1 MNHLHKFFISGVLS
15 LVVITV
21 LCLGQPT
28 AVWKAPLA
36 RVNLENLPLDGHKRL
51 LIVAPHCDDETLG
64 SGGLI
69 LKALRRGMEVR
80 VVVVTNGDGY
90 MFATMEEFH
99 SLYPTSKDFIYI
111 GKKRQ
116 KESIRAL
123 EKLGVAKENI
133 YFLGYPDRG
142 TPRLWNTFWSRSN
155 PYTSSYDKVSRSPY
169 KLTYNHSS
177 VYCGADL
184 LSDLESIISSYRP
197 DLVIYPH
204 PGDSHP
210 DHWGSSAF
218 VRLALAEQ
226 RHGGYHPDAY
236 TYLVHYRA
244 YPAHKGLYPS
254 EGLLPPA
261 NILNTTPKW
270 YKLDMEREDT
280 ALKWQAVSAYHSQ
293 VALLR
298 PLMESFVRRNEV
310 FGELPAEILQQM
322 EKGSREAPE
331 TWLNIL
337 SERIPP
343 AMADM
348 SADPAVVKANP
359 ACDVTA
365 LHASL
370 QSGRVLALAG
380 ETLGEHTPEFRY
392 NLRVV
397 AAGPGG
403 IVHYSSKWGKDDSVT
418 HTAISNGR
426 YILDRIPL
434 SLLKDPQVIFVRMEV
449 GPTGKS
455 PVDFTPWQMLMVPPR
470 VMAGKA
476 EPARSQ

>member
-1 MNHLHKFFISGVLS
+1 
-15 LVVITV
+15 
-21 LCLGQPT
+21 
-28 AVWKAPLA
+28 
-36 RVNLENLPLDGHKRL
+36 
-51 LIVAPHCDDETLG
+51 
-64 SGGLI
+64 
-69 LKALRRGMEVR
+69 
-80 VVVVTNGDGY
+80 

-99 SLYPTSKDFIYI
+99 SLYPTSKNFIYI
-111 GKKRQ
+111 GRKRQ

-123 EKLGVAKENI
+123 TSLGVPEKNI

-142 TPRLWNTFWSRSN
+142 TPRLWNSFWRRSN
-155 PYTSSYDKVSRSPY
+155 PYTSPYDKVSRSPY
-169 KLTYNHSS
+169 KLTYNPHS

-204 PGDSHP
+204 PADAHP
-210 DHWGSSAF
+210 DHWGVSAF
-218 VRLALAEQ
+218 TRMALADE

-244 YPAHKGLYPS
+244 YPAPKGLYPS
-254 EGLLPPA
+254 YGLLPPA
-261 NILNTTPKW
+261 SLLSTTPKW

-310 FGELPAEILQQM
+310 FGELPAETLQQM
-322 EKGSREAPE
+322 DKGSEEAPD
-331 TWLNIL
+331 TWASTIT
-337 SERIPP
+337 ERIPP
-343 AMADM
+343 AMVDM
-348 SADPAVVKANP
+348 SADPALVRENP
-359 ACDVTA
+359 ACNVTA
-365 LHASL
+365 LYAVL
-370 QSGRVLALAG
+370 QPGGVLALAG
-380 ETLGEHTPEFRY
+380 ETQGEHTPEFRY
-392 NLRVV
+392 NLKVV

-403 IVHYSSKWGKDDSVT
+403 IVHYGSKWGRDDSVT

-449 GPTGKS
+449 GPNGKS

-470 VMAGKA
+470 RMAGGA
-476 EPARSQ
+476 EWAHSQ